1 MRRVAYEMLSM
12 RDRRER
18 HLAAADYLERTLADD
33 DEIVEV
39 LASHYIDAYTVA
51 PDADG
56 ADAVRRR
63 ARELLV
69 RAGERAESLGAP
81 TEAQRY
87 YTRAAELSDTAVD
100 EAGLLT
106 RAAEMAM
113 RAASQDA
120 AAELADRAHA
130 RFEEAGDHGQA
141 ARVLVIRSRIDQAQG
156 RLDEA
161 LTRMQRAHDVLRDE
175 PPDEPFAAL
184 TARLAGA
191 SYFAGDIARC
201 VELVEQALDIAEAQG
216 LPRVLANA
224 VMIKAMVGA
233 SGRHPE
239 EARGMFQLSL
249 ELAQKH
255 ELREE
260 ASRASSNLSDL
271 AFRRDRYSDALA
283 HLEQALALG
292 RMVGSRPHEWFAQ
305 SESTYPL
312 YMLGR
317 WDEAMEVFL
326 ELPEEHLPTGGTLL
340 SPLSSIL
347 EIHVHRGDVP
357 AARRLLAIY
366 ARLEDSADVQERA
379 AWAAASACILHAE
392 GRHAEAVELGGQA
405 VELGVTLGIDGQ
417 DAKMGFM
424 WAIEAAL
431 ALGDRAK
438 AEELIGRI
446 DAIPPGL
453 RPPSMSAHANR
464 ARARLADSLDLAGM
478 HAAVAEASFDGLG
491 MIFWRAVTQLEQA
504 ERLAA
509 AGQAS
514 DAAPLLAAARATFAD
529 LQASPWLAR
538 ADAVTEQAPAE
549 PVG

>member
-1 MRRVAYEMLSM
+1 M

-216 LPRVLANA
+216 MPRVLANA

-317 WDEAMEVFL
+317 WDEAMDVFL